1 MQKASAVMYLTKL
14 AVAAFYFYT
23 LKNYYESL
31 LHFIICSRFVYAE
44 L

>member
-1 MQKASAVMYLTKL
+1 MYLTKL

-23 LKNYYESL
+23 LKNYYESI
-31 LHFIICSRFVYAE
+31 LHFTICGWFVYAE